1 MLEAHLEPRTLLR
14 ALEER
19 HVRYLTESDVTYLG
33 YLDMGYTNGEIARAL
48 TVTEATVRRH
58 VANLAHRVF
67 DLTELPPTRDRLK
80 AWTPRHFGCCTA
92 LVAEMIENARKSS
105 RNYQRG

>member
-14 ALEER
+14 LLEER
-19 HVRYLTESDVTYLG
+19 HVRFLTETDATYLAH
-33 YLDMGYTNGEIARAL
+33 LDLGYTNAEIAAAL

-58 VANLAHRVF
+58 VSSLAHRVF

-80 AWTPRHFGCCTA
+80 AWTPRHFSCCT
-92 LVAEMIENARKSS
+92 VVVEEMIENARKTS
-105 RNYQRG
+105 RIV